1 MTAPDPFDLDALAGL
16 ADQYRVEST
25 PLAEVLDRL
34 DTALAALEDTQT
46 ALADVRLDRG
56 TTQADRDHAR
66 LGMGLA
72 RRQLEQARREA
83 TDALE
88 WLEAVGRYASRRR
101 HPSSRRHG

>member
-1 MTAPDPFDLDALAGL
+1 MTAPDPFHPDALSS
-16 ADQYRVEST
+16 YRT
-25 PLAEVLDRL
+25 DPLAEVLDRL

-46 ALADVRLDRG
+46 ALAEVPLAAGD
-56 TTQADRDHAR
+56 TQADRDHAR
-66 LGMGLA
+66 LGMRLA

-88 WLEAVGRYASRRR
+88 WIEAVGRYRSRRR

>member
-1 MTAPDPFDLDALAGL
+1 MTAPDPFDPAALA
-16 ADQYRVEST
+16 DYYRAEST
-25 PLAEVLDRL
+25 TLAEVLDRL

-46 ALADVRLDRG
+46 ALAEVRLDRG

-88 WLEAVGRYASRRR
+88 WIEAVGRYASRRR
-101 HPSSRRHG
+101 HPSSRGHA

>member
-1 MTAPDPFDLDALAGL
+1 MTAGDPFDRDQLAALA
-16 ADQYRVEST
+16 AQYRAESRS
-25 PLAEVLDRL
+25 LAEVLDRFDL
-34 DTALAALEDTQT
+34 ALAALEDVQT
-46 ALADVRLDRG
+46 ALAEVQLDRG